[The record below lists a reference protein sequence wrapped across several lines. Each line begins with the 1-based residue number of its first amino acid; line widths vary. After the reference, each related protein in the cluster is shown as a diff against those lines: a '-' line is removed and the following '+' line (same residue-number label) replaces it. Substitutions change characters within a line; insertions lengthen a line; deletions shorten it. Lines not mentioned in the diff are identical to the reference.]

1 MGNKGQIT
9 ANGSYEELR
18 KQGNEQLEEII
29 NAYSSQKKM
38 TLDISDKHEAH
49 DGEQEP
55 NKKVEK
61 VTREK

>member
-38 TLDISDKHEAH
+38 TLDKHEAH